1 MKTLIISSSL
11 SKNSRSFILCKEV
24 QNELLSKKAN
34 VTFVDARNT
43 LINAYHK
50 NDTEDKK
57 WLSKLVKENDNIER
71 CLKRFKKKFDRTK
84 KMKELRNR
92 REFVK
97 PSIQKREIMK
107 SAVYR
112 NAKSLNQD

>member
-1 MKTLIISSSL
+1 MKML
-11 SKNSRSFILCKEV
+11 SIP
-24 QNELLSKKAN
+24 
-34 VTFVDARNT
+34 
-43 LINAYHK
+43 
-50 NDTEDKK
+50 
-57 WLSKLVKENDNIER
+57 VKENDNIER

-84 KMKELRNR
+84 KMRELRNR

-97 PSIQKREIMK
+97 PSIQKREMIK